1 MPAETPPPTKEPFM
15 IRTATRIAL
24 ACAAVCLAM
33 PSFAQS
39 PAFPTKPV
47 RLVVA
52 SAGSPQDV
60 VARIV
65 GQKLGEIWKQ
75 GVVVEN
81 RAGAGSLLSI
91 QTVTKAAPDGYT
103 ILVASSAYA
112 ITPPFY
118 PEAGFDAEKDLIPV
132 AMLAASP
139 NIIVASPSLNA
150 RDLQDV
156 IARAKKGEKLQ
167 FGSPG
172 HGTGPA
178 LVMEY
183 LVKVLAKVDMTHVP
197 YKGAVA
203 PMTAASTGEVAIA
216 SVGLAPAMPFVKSG
230 KVTALAVTS
239 GKRSPALPNVPTMA
253 ESGFPAF
260 EDEQWIGAWVP
271 AKTPQAIVQLVSDD
285 MAKAVQSPDV
295 KERLG
300 SVGYEVS
307 TMKRDDFAAYVRK
320 ELAKWARIVKET
332 GAKPE

>member
-1 MPAETPPPTKEPFM
+1 M
-15 IRTATRIAL
+15 IRRAIRVAL
-24 ACAAVCLAM
+24 ACAAACLAV
-33 PSFAQS
+33 PSFAQV
-39 PAFPTKPV
+39 PGFPTKPV
-47 RLVVA
+47 RMVVA

-65 GQKLGEIWKQ
+65 GQKLSEMWKQ

-81 RAGAGSLLSI
+81 KAGAGSLLSI
-91 QTVTKAAPDGYT
+91 QTVAKAPPDGYT
-103 ILVASSAYA
+103 ALVASSAYA
-112 ITPPFY
+112 ITPPLF
-118 PEAGFDAEKDLIPV
+118 PNAGFDAEKDLIPV

-139 NIIVASPSLNA
+139 NIIVAAPTLNA

-156 IARAKKGEKLQ
+156 IGRARKGEKLQ

-183 LVKVLAKVDMTHVP
+183 LTKVLAKVDMTHVP

-203 PMTAASTGEVAIA
+203 PMAAASTGEVALA

-230 KVTALAVTS
+230 KVKALAVTS
-239 GKRSPALPNVPTMA
+239 AKRSPALPDVPTMA

-271 AKTPQAIVQLVSDD
+271 ANTPQAIVQLLSDD
-285 MAKAVQSPDV
+285 MAKAVRAPDV
-295 KERLG
+295 TERLAA
-300 SVGYEVS
+300 VGYQVS
-307 TMKRDDFAAYVRK
+307 TMTRDEFAAYVRK
-320 ELAKWARIVKET
+320 ELTKWAQIVKET

>member
-1 MPAETPPPTKEPFM
+1 M

-24 ACAAVCLAM
+24 ACAACLAM
-33 PSFAQS
+33 PSFAQA
-39 PAFPTKPV
+39 PAFPAKPV

-65 GQKLGEIWKQ
+65 GQKLGEIWKH

-81 RAGAGSLLSI
+81 KPGAGSLLSI

-118 PEAGFDAEKDLIPV
+118 PDAGFDAEKDLIPV
-132 AMLAASP
+132 AMLAVSS
-139 NIIVASPSLNA
+139 NIIVASPSLHA

-156 IARAKKGEKLQ
+156 VARAKKGEKLQ

-172 HGTGPA
+172 HGTAPA

-183 LVKVLAKVDMTHVP
+183 LVKVLAKVDMTHIP

-203 PMTAASTGEVAIA
+203 PMTAASTGEVALA
-216 SVGLAPAMPFVKSG
+216 STGLAPAMPFVKSG
-230 KVTALAVTS
+230 KVIPLAVTS
-239 GKRSPALPNVPTMA
+239 AKRSFALPNVPTLA

-271 AKTPQAIVQLVSDD
+271 ASTPQAIVQLLSDD
-285 MAKAVQSPDV
+285 MAKAVHSPEAR
-295 KERLG
+295 ERLG
-300 SVGYEVS
+300 SVGYEVI
-307 TMKRDDFAAYVRK
+307 TMKREDFAAYVRK